1 MPNVKNAFITQNKQI
16 IICVINKLLLPLY
29 CQLETICI
37 TKKIKKMA
45 TKEEWKEYFERLKL
59 RIDIINKSNLDE
71 STKEK
76 LIDELLEKMNIV
88 SKYFYEE

>member
-1 MPNVKNAFITQNKQI
+1 MYNKQI
-16 IICVINKLLLPLY
+16 IITFVLSIRNDMY
-29 CQLETICI
+29 N
-37 TKKIKKMA
+37 KKIKKMA

>member
-1 MPNVKNAFITQNKQI
+1 MINKQI
-16 IICVINKLLLPLY
+16 IIIFALSIKNNMY
-29 CQLETICI
+29 N
-37 TKKIKKMA
+37 IKKRKQMA

-71 STKEK
+71 ATKEK
-76 LIDELLEKMNIV
+76 LTDELLEKMNIV

>member
-1 MPNVKNAFITQNKQI
+1 M
-16 IICVINKLLLPLY
+16 INKLLLPLH
-29 CQLETICI
+29 CQLGIKYN
-37 TKKIKKMA
+37 KKGQMA

-71 STKEK
+71 ATKEK
-76 LIDELLEKMNIV
+76 LTDELLEKINIV

>member
-1 MPNVKNAFITQNKQI
+1 
-16 IICVINKLLLPLY
+16 
-29 CQLETICI
+29 
-37 TKKIKKMA
+37 MA

-71 STKEK
+71 ATKEK
-76 LIDELLEKMNIV
+76 LTDELLEKRNIV